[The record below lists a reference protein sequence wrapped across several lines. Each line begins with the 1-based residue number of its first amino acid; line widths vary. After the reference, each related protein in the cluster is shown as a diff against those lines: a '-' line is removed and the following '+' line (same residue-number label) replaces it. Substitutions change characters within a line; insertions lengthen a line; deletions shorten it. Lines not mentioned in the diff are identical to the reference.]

1 MSINLDNNAT
11 TRPAPEVIAAIT
23 ECLESDW
30 GNPSSAHRRGIGARR
45 RVELARDSVS
55 ALLGCEPSEVIFTSG
70 GTEAGN
76 LAVVGGF
83 EQARSMHARRTIV
96 AAAATEH
103 PAIRDSIAE
112 CARLGAEP
120 RQLAVDR
127 NGLVDL
133 DALEH
138 FLKAEGDRCALI
150 SVMWANN
157 ETGVIQPIER
167 IGALCRDAGVL
178 LHTDAVQWVGRMPCA
193 FATLPIDLLSCSAH
207 KFHGPKGAGALVI
220 RRGVRVTPRSLGGS
234 QERERRGGTENVP
247 AIAGMGVACEL
258 ARTWLKLDAIEQMAA
273 LRDSLEQGLEEA
285 LGHMV
290 VHGRDVPRLWNT
302 SNIAFPGTE
311 SQLMVVVLSE
321 RGLAVSGG
329 AACASGSI
337 QPSGVLLAMGLDPEL
352 AGSSLRLS
360 LNRSSTPEM
369 IQSATEILTSAL
381 RAAQET

>member
-55 ALLGCEPSEVIFTSG
+55 TLLGCEPSEVIFTSG

-83 EQARSMHARRTIV
+83 EQVRSLNSRRTIV

-103 PAIRDSIAE
+103 PAIRDAIGE

-133 DALEH
+133 EALET
-138 FLKAEGDRCALI
+138 FLKAEGDRCALL

-157 ETGVIQPIER
+157 ETGVIQPIEM
-167 IGALCRDAGVL
+167 IGRLCRDAGVL
-178 LHTDAVQWVGRMPCA
+178 LHTDAVQWVGRMPCD

-258 ARTWLKLDAIEQMAA
+258 ARAWFDLDQIEQMAD
-273 LRDSLEQGLEEA
+273 LRDHLEQGLENA
-285 LGHMV
+285 IDGMV
-290 VHGRDVPRLWNT
+290 VHGRGVPRLWNT
-302 SNIAFPGTE
+302 TNIAFPGTE

-337 QPSGVLLAMGLDPEL
+337 QPSGVLLAMGIEPEL

-360 LNRSSTPEM
+360 LNRSSTSGM
-369 IQSATEILTSAL
+369 IDSATEILTTAV
-381 RAAQET
+381 RAAQEA

>member
-1 MSINLDNNAT
+1 MNGLSVNGGPTARGDPQAEPPQERT
-11 TRPAPEVIAAIT
+11 VAAAQ
-23 ECLESDW
+23 LPPPD
-30 GNPSSAHRRGIGARR
+30 SAMGTQPIPTST
-45 RVELARDSVS
+45 RDSPTPPD
-55 ALLGCEPSEVIFTSG
+55 PSD
-70 GTEAGN
+70 N
-76 LAVVGGF
+76 DVVGPDDSPANNVDASGSSDVNS
-83 EQARSMHARRTIV
+83 ATIHDV

-220 RRGVRVTPRSLGGS
+220 RRGVRITPRSLGGS